1 MDTSWLTIAFIAL
14 LFYTLG
20 KSADLVIVNIK
31 LLGERTG
38 TKIFFLGLIL
48 GFLTSLPELSIGV
61 NAVIKKVEN
70 LSLGNLFGGIIILFS
85 LILGGNLIV
94 NRKINPDGKLQS
106 LLPILIFVG
115 LPFFFVLDGL
125 LSRNEGLIL
134 IFLYFFMLY
143 NFYLTSREQVSEKT
157 KIEIVEILKKSLLV
171 ILGLVLLVLISNLI
185 VELTIPLLEKYGLST
200 FFVGL
205 IIFSLGTNM
214 PEITVMIRSWFKHI
228 SELSFSNILGSAMT
242 NVLIAGMVA
251 FLKPVTVEINISYY
265 FLFGITILLLGL
277 IHYFYENDFVLTKR
291 EGIILVAIYALFL
304 LGQIIL
310 FATNPTFSEAP

>member
-1 MDTSWLTIAFIAL
+1 MNTSWLTIAFIAL
-14 LFYTLG
+14 LFYALG

-48 GFLTSLPELSIGV
+48 GFLTSLPELSIGI
-61 NAVIKKVEN
+61 NSVIKKVEN

-205 IIFSLGTNM
+205 VIFSLGTNM

-228 SELSFSNILGSAMT
+228 SDLSFSNILGSAMA

-251 FLKPVTVEINISYY
+251 FLKPVTVRINISYY

-277 IHYFYENDFVLTKR
+277 IHYFYENDFALTRR
-291 EGIILVAIYALFL
+291 EGVILAAIYALFL
-304 LGQIIL
+304 LAQIIL
-310 FATNPTFSEAP
+310 FTTNPTFSEAP